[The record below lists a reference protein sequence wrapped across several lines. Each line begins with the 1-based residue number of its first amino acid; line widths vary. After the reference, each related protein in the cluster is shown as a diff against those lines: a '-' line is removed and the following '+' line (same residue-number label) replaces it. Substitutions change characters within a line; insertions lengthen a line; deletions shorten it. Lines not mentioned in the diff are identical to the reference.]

1 MRSGAPFSLITPHN
15 PPNTTTGGVMSQKNW
30 AALWISR
37 RCGGKFQTLDQSKKG
52 YCFYN
57 YLIKTKINN

>member
-15 PPNTTTGGVMSQKNW
+15 PPNTTTGGVMRQKKL

-37 RCGGKFQTLDQSKKG
+37 RCGGRFQTLTNKKKVIV
-52 YCFYN
+52 F
-57 YLIKTKINN
+57 III